1 MKDQITSESK
11 FIWKFIG
18 LVLLT
23 PITLIQVLFKKKEF
37 SDLFLPF
44 KYLFHFIFEPKF
56 TITIIGINILIFIIS
71 AFLPEQTLLNFAQY
85 PSDLFTAKFYTIFTA
100 GFMHAN
106 LTHLFGNMLILFI
119 FGRALER
126 KIGIG
131 KTALIYFG
139 ALILSG
145 IFSALVNIMIGD
157 NTPGLG
163 ASGALMG
170 LIAAAILIDP
180 LYFTYEL
187 IIPLPIMVVGW
198 VAIFADI
205 TGILNPVEDGIGHF
219 AHLGGFLSIALLAF
233 ILGLEERKQM
243 IKGLI
248 INIISLIVIGGVYLL
263 FF

>member
-1 MKDQITSESK
+1 MTEEITSESK

-18 LVLLT
+18 LILLT
-23 PITLIQVLFKKKEF
+23 PITLIQILFRKKEF
-37 SDLFLPF
+37 SDLFEPF
-44 KYLFHFIFEPKF
+44 RYLYRFVTEPKF
-56 TITIIGINILIFIIS
+56 TITIIGINTLIFILM
-71 AFLPEQTLLNFAQY
+71 AFLPDQTIMNFVQT
-85 PSDLFTAKFYTIFTA
+85 PTDLFTAKFYTLFTA

-106 LTHLFGNMLILFI
+106 LTHLFGNMLLIFI

-126 KIGIG
+126 KLGSG

-139 ALILSG
+139 ALIISG
-145 IFSALVNIMIGD
+145 IFSALVNMLIAD

-187 IIPLPIMVVGW
+187 LVPLPIMVVGW
-198 VAIFADI
+198 IAIYGDLI
-205 TGILNPVEDGIGHF
+205 GILNPVEDGIGHF
-219 AHLGGFLSIALLAF
+219 AHLGGFISVALIAF
-233 ILGLEERKQM
+233 ILGLKERKEM
-243 IKGLI
+243 LKGLL
-248 INIISLIVIGGVYLL
+248 INVASLIVIGGIYLL

>member
-1 MKDQITSESK
+1 MTEQITSESK
-11 FIWKFIG
+11 FVWKFIG
-18 LVLLT
+18 LFLLT
-23 PITLIQVLFKKKEF
+23 PVTLIQILFKKKEF

-44 KYLFHFIFEPKF
+44 KYLFHFLFEPKF
-56 TITIIGINILIFIIS
+56 TISIIGINILIFIAM
-71 AFLPEQTLLNFAQY
+71 AFLSEQTLMNFIQT
-85 PSDLFTAKFYTIFTA
+85 PTDLFTIKFYTIFTA

-126 KIGIG
+126 KIGSG

-145 IFSALVNIMIGD
+145 VFSALVNIIIGD

-170 LIAAAILIDP
+170 LIAAGILIDP

-187 IIPLPIMVVGW
+187 LVPLPIMVVGW
-198 VAIFADI
+198 IAIFADI

-243 IKGLI
+243 LKGLT
-248 INIISLIVIGGVYLL
+248 INIVSLIVIGGIYLL